1 MLRVVAHVATRFAH
15 SSVGVIAD
23 DAALSSRQLG
33 RVFTEQLGMTVKDYV
48 TRVRLEA
55 AKYLLR
61 ETTEKEDTVA
71 EMVGLYD
78 ATYLARVFRRRGSG
92 PPGSYRS

>member
-1 MLRVVAHVATRFAH
+1 
-15 SSVGVIAD
+15 
-23 DAALSSRQLG
+23 
-33 RVFTEQLGMTVKDYV
+33 MTVKDYV